1 MDDDFDS
8 TKFDQKMEEVFNN
21 DFYNDED
28 TEKPVFEDDDF
39 DYSKTSFIAFF
50 LHFFFFL
57 WIVWN
62 LYPLK
67 LIFVFKQI
75 RVVLDSSILTVS
87 PSSATSR
94 YRSYN
99 T

>member
-50 LHFFFFL
+50 FAFFFFFM
-57 WIVWN
+57 N
-62 LYPLK
+62 CLK
-67 LIFVFKQI
+67 PV
-75 RVVLDSSILTVS
+75 
-87 PSSATSR
+87 PSQA
-94 YRSYN
+94 YFCF
-99 T
+99 